1 MAHPGSGSSTR
12 SPSSHRSPD
21 SADPACPG
29 VCGSRDAED
38 ELVAWIEGGGR
49 GSLSPPELSQRCPQ
63 FCAAGGA
70 GAAGRSGGDSGVS
83 SGALISCSNYS
94 TVSGY
99 VNSFKP

>member
-38 ELVAWIEGGGR
+38 ELVAWIEGGG
-49 GSLSPPELSQRCPQ
+49 GAAAFPPQSFPNVARSSALREGLGLR
-63 FCAAGGA
+63 A
-70 GAAGRSGGDSGVS
+70 GAAVAAMSPPVPS
-83 SGALISCSNYS
+83 SVAVITALSLDM
-94 TVSGY
+94 
-99 VNSFKP
+99 